1 MDVDVVDILGGET
14 SILQGISHHQL
25 GSQPVG
31 VSRRQVIGIGR
42 EPRTDELSVD
52 MRTTC

>member
-1 MDVDVVDILGGET
+1 MDVDVVDILGERPASSRALVIT
-14 SILQGISHHQL
+14 A

-31 VSRRQVIGIGR
+31 VSRRQVMSIGR